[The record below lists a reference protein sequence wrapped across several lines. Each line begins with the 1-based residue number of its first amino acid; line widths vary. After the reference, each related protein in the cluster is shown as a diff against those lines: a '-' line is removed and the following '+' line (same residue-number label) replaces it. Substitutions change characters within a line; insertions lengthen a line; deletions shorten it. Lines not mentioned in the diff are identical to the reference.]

1 MKIKSLKRIG
11 LAITPKKYFSLGFF
25 NLPCLIILPLLWSC
39 ATKTVQSDLPFE
51 APEDFSDSGTVEMP
65 EEWWLSFNDPQLNE
79 VVNHALDSNL
89 NPVAALKRYEAA
101 QAVVDRESANLFPQL
116 SGFIQ
121 SAFSRPEP
129 DFVGGENVQFGLRAS
144 YEVDVWGRIRAL
156 VDAEQYRA
164 EAAFNDMRAAAISL
178 SADIATVWYRLEASA
193 VQLQILQQQLE
204 TNQKILKL
212 IRARFGSGQIRAV
225 DILRQQQLVES
236 TRQEKAIEETRL
248 GLLKNQLAILMGETP
263 QKLQQPKLDSLPDLP
278 PLPETGIP
286 AELITRRPDIQ
297 ASFSAL
303 KAADRELAAAIS
315 NQYPRLTLNT
325 NLSFRSNNFENL
337 FDNYAYS
344 LAGNLL
350 APIFYGGQ
358 LSAEVDRTEAV
369 KDQRFYEYG
378 QTVLVAFREV
388 EDALIQENK
397 QHEIIE
403 ALAQQAN
410 LADKVGRQLRVEYF
424 NGLSDYLAVLTA
436 LNQEQQL
443 RRDLVTARLNLLE
456 FRISLYRALAGGFE
470 IRPKTEEEPI
480 N

>member
-1 MKIKSLKRIG
+1 MKENSLISISRNSLQREQFKWC
-11 LAITPKKYFSLGFF
+11 FS
-25 NLPCLIILPLLWSC
+25 NLFCLIILAFLWSC
-39 ATKTVQSDLPFE
+39 ATKTVQSDLPYKTPE
-51 APEDFSDSGTVEMP
+51 AFSDGGTMEMP
-65 EEWWLSFNDPQLNE
+65 EEWWLSFQDPQLNQ

-89 NPVAALKRYEAA
+89 NLITALKRYEAA
-101 QAVVDRESANLFPQL
+101 QAVVDRESSSLFPEI
-116 SGFIQ
+116 SGFVQ

-156 VDAEQYRA
+156 VDAEEYRA
-164 EAAFNDMRAAAISL
+164 EAAFLDMKAAAISL
-178 SADIATVWYRLEASA
+178 SAEITTVWYRLEATA
-193 VQLQILQQQLE
+193 EQLQILEEQVA

-236 TRQEKAIEETRL
+236 TSQQKYIVETQL
-248 GLLKNQLAILMGETP
+248 GLLKNQVAILLGEAP
-263 QKLQQPKLDSLPDLP
+263 QNFQQPQFDSLPALP
-278 PLPETGIP
+278 PLPQTGIP
-286 AELITRRPDIQ
+286 AELITRRPDVQ
-297 ASFSAL
+297 ASFSLL

-388 EDALIQENK
+388 EDALVRENK
-397 QHEIIE
+397 QQEIIE
-403 ALAQQAN
+403 ALAQQVN
-410 LADKVGRQLRVEYF
+410 LADKVSRQLRVEYF
-424 NGLSDYLAVLTA
+424 NGLSDYLAVLTS

-443 RRDLVTARLNLLE
+443 RRDLITARLNLLE

-470 IRPKTEEEPI
+470 LNLETEEEPV

>member
-1 MKIKSLKRIG
+1 MKENSL
-11 LAITPKKYFSLGFF
+11 TSLTHDSPGRNNFYYLIF
-25 NLPCLIILPLLWSC
+25 HLLCLLIFQLLISC
-39 ATKTVQSDLPFE
+39 ATKTVQSDLPYIT
-51 APEDFSDSGTVEMP
+51 PDTFSNTGNVEIP
-65 EEWWLSFNDPQLNE
+65 EEWWLSFDDPQLNE
-79 VVNHALDSNL
+79 VINQALDSNL
-89 NPVAALKRYEAA
+89 NLITALKRYEAA
-101 QAVVDRESANLFPQL
+101 QAIVDRESSSLFPQA

-129 DFVGGENVQFGLRAS
+129 DFVGGENVQFGLRAN

-178 SADIATVWYRLEASA
+178 SAEITTVWYRMEAA
-193 VQLQILQQQLE
+193 NIRLRLLQGQVE
-204 TNQKILKL
+204 TNRKILKL

-225 DILRQQQLVES
+225 DILRQQQLIASTQQQQYAVETQLS
-236 TRQEKAIEETRL
+236 
-248 GLLKNQLAILMGETP
+248 LLKNQLAVLMGKTP
-263 QKLQQPKLDSLPDLP
+263 QNLQNPKLDSLPKLP
-278 PLPETGIP
+278 ALPDTGIP
-286 AELITRRPDIQ
+286 AELITRRPDVQ
-297 ASFSAL
+297 ASFNAL

-388 EDALIQENK
+388 EDALVQENK
-397 QHEIIE
+397 QLEIIE
-403 ALAQQAN
+403 VLTQQVN
-410 LADKVGRQLRVEYF
+410 LADKASQQLRVEYF

-443 RRDLVTARLNLLE
+443 RRDLVIARLNLLE

-470 IRPKTEEEPI
+470 IRPETEVEPI

>member
-1 MKIKSLKRIG
+1 MKIKSLRSLLFNISQR
-11 LAITPKKYFSLGFF
+11 KYFLKGSF
-25 NLPCLIILPLLWSC
+25 NFLCLTIALFVWSC

-51 APEDFSDSGTVEMP
+51 TPETFSHSGTMELP
-65 EEWWLSFNDPQLNE
+65 EKWWLSFEDSTLNE
-79 VVNHALDSNL
+79 IVRQALDSNL
-89 NPVAALKRYEAA
+89 NLITALKRYEAA
-101 QAVVDRESANLFPQL
+101 QAVVDRESSSLFPQV
-116 SGFIQ
+116 SGFVQ

-144 YEVDVWGRIRAL
+144 YEVDLWGRIRAQI
-156 VDAEQYRA
+156 DAEEYRA
-164 EAAFNDMRAAAISL
+164 TAAYNDMKAAAISL
-178 SADIATVWYRLEASA
+178 SAEITTIWYRLEAAA
-193 VQLQILQQQLE
+193 VQLQILQQQAE

-236 TRQEKAIEETRL
+236 TLQQQYAVETL
-248 GLLKNQLAILMGETP
+248 LALLKNQLAVLLGETP
-263 QKLQQPKLDSLPDLP
+263 QNIQEPELDSLPSLP
-278 PLPETGIP
+278 PLPQTGIP
-286 AELITRRPDIQ
+286 AELITRRPDVQ

-325 NLSFRSNNFENL
+325 NLSFRSNNFQNL

-388 EDALIQENK
+388 EDALVQENK
-397 QHEIIE
+397 QKEIIE
-403 ALAQQAN
+403 ALTQQVK
-410 LADKVGRQLRVEYF
+410 LADKVSRQLRVEYF

-443 RRDLVTARLNLLE
+443 RRDLITARLNLLE

-470 IRPKTEEEPI
+470 IRGETEEEPV

>member
-1 MKIKSLKRIG
+1 ML
-11 LAITPKKYFSLGFF
+11 LAPVHKKCFPSGFF
-25 NLPCLIILPLLWSC
+25 TLPCLIFLVFLYSC
-39 ATKTVQSDLPFE
+39 ATKTVQSDLPYKTPE
-51 APEDFSDSGTVEMP
+51 AFSNRGTMEMP
-65 EEWWLSFNDPQLNE
+65 EEWWLSFQDPQLNK

-89 NPVAALKRYEAA
+89 NLITALKRYEAA
-101 QAVVDRESANLFPQL
+101 QAVVDRESSSLFPEI
-116 SGFIQ
+116 SGFVQ

-156 VDAEQYRA
+156 VDAEEYRA
-164 EAAFNDMRAAAISL
+164 EAAFLDMKAAAISL
-178 SADIATVWYRLEASA
+178 SAEITTVWYRLEATA
-193 VQLQILQQQLE
+193 EQLQILQQQVE

-236 TRQEKAIEETRL
+236 TRQQQSVVETQL
-248 GLLKNQLAILMGETP
+248 GLLKNQLAILLGEAP
-263 QKLQQPKLDSLPDLP
+263 QNLQQPELDSLPDLP
-278 PLPETGIP
+278 PLPQTGIP
-286 AELITRRPDIQ
+286 AELITRRPDVQ
-297 ASFSAL
+297 ASFSLL

-358 LSAEVDRTEAV
+358 LSAEVDRTEVV

-388 EDALIQENK
+388 EDALVRENK
-397 QHEIIE
+397 QQEIIE
-403 ALAQQAN
+403 ALAQQVN
-410 LADKVGRQLRVEYF
+410 LADKVSRQLRVEYF
-424 NGLSDYLAVLTA
+424 NGLSDYLAVLTS

-443 RRDLVTARLNLLE
+443 RRDLITARLNLLE

-470 IRPKTEEEPI
+470 LNIETEEEPV